1 MKKIFH
7 KILSLSIAFVVLFS
21 TMSFTVNMH
30 YCGNTLVDTAIFH
43 QVKTCG
49 METQAPSN
57 ADECAITKNNCCSDQ
72 QIAVEGQD
80 ELQLSFNTV
89 SFEQQKIVASFDYIY
104 IALFEGLEKNV
115 SLYEEYKPPLVIRC
129 IYKIDETYL
138 I

>member
-1 MKKIFH
+1 
-7 KILSLSIAFVVLFS
+7 
-21 TMSFTVNMH
+21 
-30 YCGNTLVDTAIFH
+30 
-43 QVKTCG
+43 
-49 METQAPSN
+49 METLALSN

-89 SFEQQKIVASFDYIY
+89 TIEQQKIVASFDYIY